1 MAISLPT
8 KPLAGQELV
17 CGLALYA
24 GFGTFELYSDEPNE
38 AYRAPAI
45 YRNDNRSTRFSTEMG
60 GPG

>member
-1 MAISLPT
+1 MSGGPS
-8 KPLAGQELV
+8 KFPAGQELL

-24 GFGTFELYSDEPNE
+24 CFGTFGLYSDEPNE